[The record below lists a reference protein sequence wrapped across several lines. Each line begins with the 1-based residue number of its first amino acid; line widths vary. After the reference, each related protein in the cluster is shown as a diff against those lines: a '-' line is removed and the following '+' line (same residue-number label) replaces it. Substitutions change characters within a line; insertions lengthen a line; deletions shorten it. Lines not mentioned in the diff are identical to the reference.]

1 MSIIDYY
8 SRNVW
13 IYILKN
19 KSDTFNKFKE
29 YKILIENQV
38 GRNVKRLKT
47 NNGLEYL
54 STKFNELCN
63 KEGIIRHNI
72 VRKNPQ
78 QNGLVENMNRIILER
93 VRCMLSILEL
103 LKSFWAEVAITAT
116 YLINRC
122 SFSAINFKIS

>member
-1 MSIIDYY
+1 MCLVRLKKLVLKLLLKTKQTLDYIHSNLWDPSKVPSHGGVRYFMSIIDYY

-54 STKFNELCN
+54 STKFNEFCN

-72 VRKNPQ
+72 VRKNP
-78 QNGLVENMNRIILER
+78 
-93 VRCMLSILEL
+93 
-103 LKSFWAEVAITAT
+103 
-116 YLINRC
+116 
-122 SFSAINFKIS
+122 